1 MAAGHFT
8 KQQWDKIEAELLRDP
23 KGYGMPDGPR
33 EESMVLASFNIRKLG
48 QTEKREK
55 GKTISRKRELE
66 FMARFC
72 ARCDLIAIQEVQDN
86 LKGLRYLKQKIDERV
101 ASEGEFGLL
110 VSDITGE
117 VPGEKGMSERLAFL
131 YRKSRIK
138 RLDMTSDLTVDRSGV
153 LKNFA
158 DKSDLFAA
166 AWNDHQEKLEKFNKD
181 LKKWSKK
188 PPNKRPKKKPKK
200 PKLKL
205 PAFLTFTRTP
215 FVAAFEAP
223 TATGGDPLQFIA
235 VNAHLIY
242 GTMKDRKEEFKALI
256 SWMTNRLIRQK
267 RMVAPNFILMG
278 DLNLDLDKPVKDRAE
293 INDYICGLNE
303 KVFGDKKAERVYFP
317 FIDKHP
323 VTKKLIRTNARQNQT
338 FDQIAFLRGAK
349 EQQLP
354 NKRWSKLVDWDD
366 LDAFDF
372 NVFNFANL
380 FAKTIKGKAY
390 RGLTK
395 VQREDLGKYFENSV
409 SDHMPIWV
417 RIPRP
422 GFRIPPPV

>member
-1 MAAGHFT
+1 MAERFT
-8 KQQWDKIEAELLRDP
+8 EKQWDKIEKELLRDP
-23 KGYGMPDGPR
+23 GGYGMPEGPR

-48 QTEKREK
+48 WATKRKK
-55 GKTISRKRELE
+55 GEIISRERELA

-72 ARCDLIAIQEVQDN
+72 ARCDLVAIQEVQDS
-86 LKGLRYLKQKIDERV
+86 LKGLRYLKDRVDERV
-101 ASEGEFGLL
+101 GSAGEFGLL

-117 VPGEKGMSERLAFL
+117 VPGEEGMPERLAFL

-138 RLDMTSDLTVDRSGV
+138 RMDMTSDLTVDRSGV

-158 DKSDLFAA
+158 DDADAFSA
-166 AWNDHQEKLEKFNKD
+166 AWRTFNEKLETFEKD
-181 LKKWSKK
+181 MKVWSKK
-188 PPNKRPKKKPKK
+188 PAHKRPKKKPKK

-223 TATGGDPLQFIA
+223 TAEGGEPIQFIA

-242 GTMKDRKEEFKALI
+242 GRMKDRKEEFKALMD
-256 SWMTNRLIRQK
+256 WMINRLK
-267 RMVAPNFILMG
+267 RETQMVAPNFILLG
-278 DLNLDLDKPVKDRAE
+278 DLNLDLDKPVKDRAD
-293 INDYICGLNE
+293 INDYIRGLNE
-303 KVFGDKKAERVYFP
+303 KVFGDKKIERVYFP

-323 VTKKLIRTNARQNQT
+323 VTGKLIRTNARHNQT
-338 FDQIAFLRGAK
+338 FDQIAFFRGAK

-354 NKRWSKLVDWDD
+354 NKRWSKLVDGDD
-366 LDAFDF
+366 SDAFDF

-390 RGLTK
+390 LGLSK
-395 VQREDLGKYFENSV
+395 VQREELGTHFEHSV

-422 GFRIPPPV
+422 GFRNPPRV

>member
-1 MAAGHFT
+1 MA
-8 KQQWDKIEAELLRDP
+8 
-23 KGYGMPDGPR
+23 
-33 EESMVLASFNIRKLG
+33 
-48 QTEKREK
+48 
-55 GKTISRKRELE
+55 
-66 FMARFC
+66 
-72 ARCDLIAIQEVQDN
+72 
-86 LKGLRYLKQKIDERV
+86 
-101 ASEGEFGLL
+101 
-110 VSDITGE
+110 
-117 VPGEKGMSERLAFL
+117 ERLAFL

-138 RLDMTSDLTVDRSGV
+138 RMDMTSDLTVDRSGV
-153 LKNFA
+153 LANFM
-158 DKSDLFAA
+158 KHSDEFSTAY
-166 AWNDHQEKLEKFNKD
+166 KKFETE
-181 LKKWSKK
+181 LKAFEQKK
-188 PPNKRPKKKPKK
+188 RKKK

-223 TATGGDPLQFIA
+223 AAAGGDPLRFIA

-242 GTMKDRKEEFKALI
+242 GTMRDRKEEFKALI
-256 SWMTNRLIRQK
+256 SWMTNRLLRQEK
-267 RMVAPNFILMG
+267 MVAPNFVLMG

-293 INDYICGLNE
+293 INSYIRGLND

-323 VTKKLIRTNARQNQT
+323 ETDKLIRTNACQNQT

-372 NVFNFANL
+372 NVFNFADL

-390 RGLTK
+390 LGLSKDERT
-395 VQREDLGKYFENSV
+395 ELGKNFEHSV

-422 GFRIPPPV
+422 GFRTPPPI

>member
-8 KQQWDKIEAELLRDP
+8 ERQWDKIEAELLRDP

-48 QTEKREK
+48 QTEKRVK
-55 GKTISRKRELE
+55 GKIISRKRELE

-72 ARCDLIAIQEVQDN
+72 ARYDLIAIQEVQDN
-86 LKGLRYLKQKIDERV
+86 LKGLRYLKQKVDERV

-117 VPGEKGMSERLAFL
+117 VPGEKGMAERLAFL

-153 LKNFA
+153 LANFM
-158 DKSDLFAA
+158 KHSDEFSAA
-166 AWNDHQEKLEKFNKD
+166 YEKFETE
-181 LKKWSKK
+181 LKAFEQKK
-188 PPNKRPKKKPKK
+188 RKKK

-223 TATGGDPLQFIA
+223 AAGGGDPLQFIA

-242 GTMKDRKEEFKALI
+242 GTMRDRKEEFKALI
-256 SWMTNRLIRQK
+256 SWMTHRLLRQK

-278 DLNLDLDKPVKDRAE
+278 DLNLDLDKPVKDRAD

-372 NVFNFANL
+372 NVFNFADL

-395 VQREDLGKYFENSV
+395 VQREDLGKNFEHSV
-409 SDHMPIWV
+409 SDNMPIWV

-422 GFRIPPPV
+422 GFRAPPPI

>member
-8 KQQWDKIEAELLRDP
+8 ERQWDKIEAELLRDP

-48 QTEKREK
+48 RTKKRVK
-55 GKTISRKRELE
+55 GKTISRERELA

-72 ARCDLIAIQEVQDN
+72 ARCDLVAIQEVQDN
-86 LKGLRYLKQKIDERV
+86 LDGLRYLKKKVDERV
-101 ASEGEFGLL
+101 ASAGEFGLL

-117 VPGEKGMSERLAFL
+117 VPGERGMAERLAFL

-138 RLDMTSDLTVDRSGV
+138 RMDMTSDLTVDRSGV
-153 LKNFA
+153 LANFM
-158 DKSDLFAA
+158 KQSDEFSTAY
-166 AWNDHQEKLEKFNKD
+166 KKFETE
-181 LKKWSKK
+181 LKAFEQKK
-188 PPNKRPKKKPKK
+188 RKKK

-223 TATGGDPLQFIA
+223 AAAGGDSLRFIA

-242 GTMKDRKEEFKALI
+242 GTMRDRKEEFKALI
-256 SWMTNRLIRQK
+256 SWMTNRLLRQEK
-267 RMVAPNFILMG
+267 MVAPNFVLMG

-293 INDYICGLNE
+293 INDYIRGLNE

-323 VTKKLIRTNARQNQT
+323 ETDKLIRTNARQNQT

-372 NVFNFANL
+372 NVFNFADL

-390 RGLTK
+390 LGLSKDERT
-395 VQREDLGKYFENSV
+395 ELGKNFEHSV

-422 GFRIPPPV
+422 GFRTPPPI

>member
-8 KQQWDKIEAELLRDP
+8 ERQWDKIEAELLRDP

-48 QTEKREK
+48 RTKKRVK
-55 GKTISRKRELE
+55 GKTISRERELA

-72 ARCDLIAIQEVQDN
+72 ARCDLVAIQEVQDN
-86 LKGLRYLKQKIDERV
+86 LDGLRYLKKKVDERV
-101 ASEGEFGLL
+101 ASAGEFGLL

-117 VPGEKGMSERLAFL
+117 VPGERGMAERLAFL

-138 RLDMTSDLTVDRSGV
+138 RMDMTSDLTVDRSGV
-153 LKNFA
+153 LANFM
-158 DKSDLFAA
+158 KHSDEFSTAY
-166 AWNDHQEKLEKFNKD
+166 KKFETE
-181 LKKWSKK
+181 LKAFEQKK
-188 PPNKRPKKKPKK
+188 RKKK

-223 TATGGDPLQFIA
+223 AAAGGDPLRFIA

-242 GTMKDRKEEFKALI
+242 GTMRDRKEEFKALI
-256 SWMTNRLIRQK
+256 SWMTNRLLRQEK
-267 RMVAPNFILMG
+267 MVAPNFILMG

-293 INDYICGLNE
+293 INSYIRGLND

-323 VTKKLIRTNARQNQT
+323 ETDKLIRTNARQNQT

-372 NVFNFANL
+372 NVFNFADL

-390 RGLTK
+390 LGLSKDERT
-395 VQREDLGKYFENSV
+395 ELGKNFEHSV

-422 GFRIPPPV
+422 GFRTPPPI

>member
-1 MAAGHFT
+1 MAGRFT
-8 KQQWDKIEAELLRDP
+8 EKQWDDIEAELIRDP
-23 KGYGMPDGPR
+23 GGYGMPDGPR

-48 QTEKREK
+48 KAGSRQREFA
-55 GKTISRKRELE
+55 

-72 ARCDLIAIQEVQDN
+72 ARCDLVAIQEVQDN
-86 LKGLRYLKQKIDERV
+86 LDGLRYLKQKVDERV

-117 VPGEKGMSERLAFL
+117 VPGEKGMAERLAFL
-131 YRKSRIK
+131 YRKSRV
-138 RLDMTSDLTVDRSGV
+138 RRMDMTSDLTVDRSGV

-158 DKSDLFAA
+158 DNAEAFSA
-166 AWNDHQEKLEKFNKD
+166 AWHKFHEKLEKFEKD
-181 LKKWSKK
+181 MKVWSKK

-223 TATGGDPLQFIA
+223 AAGGGDPLRFIA
-235 VNAHLIY
+235 VNTHLIY
-242 GTMKDRKEEFKALI
+242 GRMQDRKEEFKALMD
-256 SWMTNRLIRQK
+256 WMTNRLKKEK
-267 RMVAPNFILMG
+267 RMVAPNFILLG

-293 INDYICGLNE
+293 INSYIRGLNE
-303 KVFGDKKAERVYFP
+303 DVFGDAKAKRVYFP

-323 VTKKLIRTNARQNQT
+323 VTGKLIRTNARQNQT
-338 FDQIAFLRGAK
+338 FDQIAFFRGAK

-354 NKRWSKLVDWDD
+354 NHRWRGLVDWDD

-372 NVFNFANL
+372 NVFNFADL

-422 GFRIPPPV
+422 GFRTPPQV